1 MRRSI
6 LGAACSAALVMFA
19 TIGCSGTPPAS
30 QALATAPP
38 AAAPSALPD
47 AGPSQAPSVEP
58 SSAPSPVLS
67 PVIDPSAPAYATF
80 EAAGFSNGARIDNVW
95 MPLQPGR
102 RWITEGVTIEGGE
115 RIPHKISFTVT
126 SLTKM
131 IAGVRTAVVW
141 IEDISDGIVVEKEIA
156 FYAQDDLGTVWYLG
170 EHPEEF
176 EDGEFVKAP
185 TWIHGLQG
193 ARAGV
198 KMFADPTLQTQ
209 ALFQGW
215 APAVEWSDYGR
226 IDEVEPEDCVRAGC
240 YKDVIRFA
248 ESSLGE
254 EGIYQLK
261 SYAKGI
267 GEIRVGWRGEAEAR
281 EELELK
287 AVATLT
293 SSALARYDALARD
306 LEAHAYQISPKVYG
320 QTEPSQ

>member
-6 LGAACSAALVMFA
+6 LGAACAAALIMVA
-19 TIGCSGTPPAS
+19 TVGCGSPPAS
-30 QALATAPP
+30 QAIVSEPP
-38 AAAPSALPD
+38 AAAPSALPNT
-47 AGPSQAPSVEP
+47 GPSSAPSVEP
-58 SSAPSPVLS
+58 SVAPTAEPTAMV
-67 PVIDPSAPAYATF
+67 DPAIPIYAEF
-80 EAAGFSNGARIDNVW
+80 DASRFSNGADITNAW

-102 RWITEGVTIEGGE
+102 RWITEGVTIEDGE

-126 SLTKM
+126 SLTKV
-131 IAGVRTAVVW
+131 IAGVSTAVVW
-141 IEDISDGIVVEKEIA
+141 IEDISDGVVVEKEIA
-156 FYAQDDLGTVWYLG
+156 FYAQDDDGTVWYLG
-170 EHPEEF
+170 EHPEEY

-185 TWIHGLQG
+185 TWIHGFEE

-198 KMFADPTLQTQ
+198 KMFAEPATHSQ

-254 EGIYQLK
+254 EGIFQLK

-267 GEIRVGWRGEAEAR
+267 GEIRVGWRGEAESR

-287 AVATLT
+287 AAATL
-293 SSALARYDALARD
+293 SSTALARYDEMARA

-320 QTEPSQ
+320 QTERSK